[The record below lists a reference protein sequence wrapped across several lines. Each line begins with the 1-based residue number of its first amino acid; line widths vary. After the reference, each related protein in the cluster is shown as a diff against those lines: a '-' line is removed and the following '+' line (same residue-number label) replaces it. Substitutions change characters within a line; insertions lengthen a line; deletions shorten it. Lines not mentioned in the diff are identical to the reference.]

1 MANPAHKLT
10 KTRTKQPRNW
20 LLLLTLLSSTALA
33 AQPDARVESL
43 LSRMTLDEKLGQ
55 MTQVD
60 MNALKDKAD
69 VKNCFL
75 GSVLS
80 GGSSDPDD
88 ITAPGWAKA
97 VEEFQSWAFRTR
109 LKIPLLY
116 GIDAVHGHNNVD
128 GAVIFPHNIGLGAT
142 RNPALVEQAGR
153 VTAQE
158 MAATGIRWTFA
169 PCIAVA
175 RNPRWGRTYES
186 FGETPELAELLGAA
200 AVRGFQGESLEE
212 PTSVLA
218 CAKHFL
224 GDGGTRDGID
234 QGNTDCDEATL
245 RKIHLPGYAAAIRAG
260 VGSIMVSYSSWNGK
274 KMHGNK
280 YLLTDVLKG
289 EMGFQGFLVSD
300 WAAIDQLSSD
310 YKSDVEMS
318 INAGLD
324 MVMIP
329 NGPGKKN
336 NYLDFLRLLKELVAE
351 NRIPQSRIDD
361 ASRRVLRAKFNLG
374 LFDEPFA
381 DRRLLALVGSDGH
394 RAVARDCVRQS
405 LVLLKN
411 TNSALPL
418 RKDIKHLLVVGK
430 AAADLGMQCGGWTID
445 WNGRTGEVTHG
456 GTTILAA
463 IRKAVAP
470 GTEVTFSPD
479 DSGAVGADAAVVVV
493 GEMPY
498 AEMRG
503 DRKDLQVSAE
513 DLALVKKVRATG
525 IPVITVLFS
534 GRPLILGQMLDES
547 DALVAAWLP
556 GTEGQG
562 IADVLFGD
570 YAPTGKLPCTWPRS
584 MAQLAHQNEQNIQD
598 APLFPYR
605 FGLTY
610 PSLEVSKQAT
620 KADNGKAP
628 AL

>member
-1 MANPAHKLT
+1 MRNPEQNRF
-10 KTRTKQPRNW
+10 KTRTKLPFS
-20 LLLLTLLSSTALA
+20 LLLLLLASTALA
-33 AQPDARVESL
+33 SQPDPRVESL
-43 LSRMTLDEKLGQ
+43 LARMTLDEKLGQ
-55 MTQVD
+55 MAQVD

-80 GGSSDPDD
+80 GGDSDPPD
-88 ITAPGWAKA
+88 ITAQGWAKA
-97 VEEFQSWAFRTR
+97 VEEYQSWAFRTR

-128 GAVIFPHNIGLGAT
+128 GAVIFPHNIGMGAT
-142 RNPALVEQAGR
+142 RNPALVEQAAR

-186 FGETPELAELLGAA
+186 FGETPELAESLGSA

-234 QGNTDCDEATL
+234 QGNTECDEATL

-274 KMHGNK
+274 KMHANK
-280 YLLTDVLKG
+280 HLLTDVLKG
-289 EMGFQGFLVSD
+289 ELGFQGFLVSD

-310 YKSDVEMS
+310 YKSDIEMS

-324 MVMIP
+324 MIMIP
-329 NGPGKKN
+329 NGPGRKN

-351 NRIPQSRIDD
+351 NHIPQSRIDD
-361 ASRRVLRAKFNLG
+361 AVRRVLRAKFDLG

-381 DRRLLALVGSDGH
+381 DRRLLALVGSNEH

-411 TNSALPL
+411 TNRALPL
-418 RKDIKHLLVVGK
+418 RKDFKHLHVVGR
-430 AAADLGMQCGGWTID
+430 AATDLGMQCGGWTID
-445 WNGRTGEVTHG
+445 WNGRAGEVTRG

-463 IRKAVAP
+463 IRKTVAP
-470 GTEVTFSPD
+470 GAEVTFSPD
-479 DSGAVGADAAVVVV
+479 GSGAAGADAVVVAV

-498 AEMRG
+498 AEMHG
-503 DRKDLQVSAE
+503 DRKDLQVAAE
-513 DLALVKKVRATG
+513 DIALVKKVRAAG
-525 IPVITVLFS
+525 IPVITVLLS
-534 GRPLILGQMLDES
+534 GRPLILGELLDES
-547 DALVAAWLP
+547 DALLAAWLP
-556 GTEGQG
+556 GTEGEG

-584 MAQLAHQNEQNIQD
+584 MGQLDHKTDQISQGV
-598 APLFPYR
+598 PLFPYG

-610 PSLEVSKQAT
+610 RSMEVSRQGT
-620 KADNGKAP
+620 KTADNGKAP